1 MAYKKNIM
9 STLTP
14 RASQQGKQYR
24 INLSIKSKNEIKE
37 RKWSNET
44 ITESHEYP
52 QTGRY
57 E

>member
-14 RASQQGKQYR
+14 RSSQQGKQYR
-24 INLSIKSKNEIKE
+24 INLSLKSRNEIKE

-44 ITESHEYP
+44 ITESDEYP
-52 QTGRY
+52 CGKY